1 MTIEIAGR
9 PPRARQARRPEPPAD
24 THTTPV
30 LPVVDPVESACR
42 FSSFPAATENRVS
55 FSSRLVTLVMCLVAP
70 PALAGQSLLD
80 RPPNLSGDFVGQPG
94 TVNFH
99 FIHRFVRSAA
109 PERKIL
115 SFPTFLVG
123 AGITSRLMLGFH
135 YATNST
141 LAPSYPNEWE
151 FFGRYGLLSQDN
163 GEPLDLAGQV
173 GYNLAA
179 EGADGEVS
187 IARRMGRIR
196 LIGVSRVLS
205 NPYQSGGAQ
214 FVLGG
219 GGTFRLTRHLAL
231 AGDLA
236 SLMNRDEARGEKVAW
251 STGLHV
257 AIPNSPHTFSLQ
269 VNNTN
274 TATLQGASRGTDQV
288 RYGFEFVV
296 PFTLARYFGR
306 RQPKPATPPP
316 GAAPAPVSEP
326 AAPGPGTVEGK
337 TLKAGM
343 RNLAFTPAKP
353 EIGTGTTIVWTNND
367 QMAHSVTADDGA
379 WDSRLIEPG
388 TTWRHTFESPGTSNF
403 HCTAHPFMK
412 GVVTVK

>member
-1 MTIEIAGR
+1 MY
-9 PPRARQARRPEPPAD
+9 
-24 THTTPV
+24 
-30 LPVVDPVESACR
+30 C
-42 FSSFPAATENRVS
+42 
-55 FSSRLVTLVMCLVAP
+55 SSRVATLVACLVAP

-109 PERKIL
+109 PERKV
-115 SFPTFLVG
+115 SNFPTFLIG

-141 LAPSYPNEWE
+141 LAPRYPNEWE
-151 FFGRYGLLSQDN
+151 FFGRYMLLSQDN
-163 GEPLDLAGQV
+163 AAPLDLAGQV
-173 GYNLAA
+173 GYNLSA
-179 EGADGEVS
+179 EGVDGEVS
-187 IARRMGRIR
+187 IARRMGRVR

-205 NPYQSGGAQ
+205 NPYQSGGTQ

-219 GGTFRLTRHLAL
+219 GGTFRLTRHVAL

-236 SLMNRDEARGEKVAW
+236 SLLNRDEARGEKVAW
-251 STGLHV
+251 SAGLHV

-274 TATLQGASRGTDQV
+274 TATLQGASRGSVQR

-296 PFTLARYFGR
+296 PFTLARYLGR
-306 RQPKPATPPP
+306 RPSPPATPSP
-316 GAAPAPVSEP
+316 GATPAPAAEP
-326 AAPGPGTVEGK
+326 AAPGAGAVEGK
-337 TLKAGM
+337 TVKAGM
-343 RNLAFTPAKP
+343 RNFAFTPAKL
-353 EIGTGTTIVWTNND
+353 EIGAGTTVAWTNND

-379 WDSRLIEPG
+379 WDSGLIEPG
-388 TTWRHTFESPGTSNF
+388 ATWQHTFEKPGTYAF
-403 HCTAHPFMK
+403 HCTPHPFMK